1 MKIKD
6 SRTIK
11 KMIDRKISIHLQD
24 FPNLSF
30 IKDDQD
36 LVDNMDFVRAICST
50 ALSIRDNKNLRVR
63 LPLNRLTIIGKKA
76 SRALDFKDIIADE
89 VNVKNIDI
97 QEKIDELAEMKL
109 QINFKK
115 VGVKYGSKV
124 KEIMAA
130 TKSQA
135 WQKISENEIEIAGV
149 NLVGDEFELKLIAKN
164 HDDKKLAIMALPTN
178 DLLISLDIEITPE
191 LQEEGTSRDIVR
203 GLQQARKDADLNVSD
218 RIIINLFSKNDAI
231 SQVAKKF
238 ADFIKDQ
245 VLALEINVLESLD
258 QVKNDSEFFCE
269 SKIEDGDLAIGIT
282 KTQ

>member
-6 SRTIK
+6 TRTIK